1 MKGRLLLFVFGLIF
15 ISVNAY
21 AQRSISGKV
30 TNSNGV
36 GINGVTVQEKGKST
50 LAVTSSSGN
59 YSITVS
65 ADATLVFRSIG
76 LTPVERKI
84 GSESV
89 INVIMKDD
97 ASSIDEVV
105 VTAHGVDRDKKSL
118 GYSTPV
124 VSGDEVAE
132 TQRAEFFNGL
142 QGRVPGLMV
151 NTSSGLP
158 GASAQIV
165 LRGFVSISGDNNAL
179 IVVDGV
185 PVDNSTLSESELA
198 FSSNNRESDYSNR
211 GIDLNPEDI
220 ESYVIMKGPEATA
233 MFGNQGAGGAILI
246 TTKKG
251 KAGRVSINYNYS
263 GRVEYVNRFP
273 ERQYVYSNGTNGNY
287 IGTSSYSFGPKFPDG
302 IKLYKDNID
311 NFFRTGF
318 NHKHNVGVEGG
329 TSNITY
335 RWSGEYTDNT
345 GIVPNTRYTRAQ
357 TRLNSTIDISS
368 KLKLNTSMTYM
379 FSNNDKAR
387 RGTSSYMYGLLRF
400 NPLYDVRDWIDAFG
414 NRVLNTGSIYTEIDN
429 PFWDAYRNTSWDKVN
444 RTISNATLTYTPNKW
459 LSFNGIL
466 GIDYSTTHGES
477 VYHAQSFKGSGNS
490 DNDGDFGEITMYDRS
505 ARILNG
511 TFTARSRHKFKDF
524 SLTAVLGTN
533 FNDYLYNT
541 YSQYGR
547 TFSDP
552 DFYSINVT
560 NPDDRLATQSM
571 SQTRNVG
578 FFGQSVWG
586 YKSIL
591 YMTISGRLDGAS
603 RLMPN
608 KPWFAYPSGSLAFN
622 FTDLD
627 YFKNNVKWLSD
638 GKMRASISLTGKQPF
653 RPYYTLSKY
662 KGQTSTG
669 GGLAYDVNGGN
680 PNLKPETTEDKEF
693 GLEFAL
699 FKKRL
704 TIDFTRYS
712 RISRDQIFLPR
723 LSYGTGFILKMLN
736 GGTVKSDGIEVQA
749 KVNPIKKKD
758 FNWDVTF
765 NFTKNKGKVIS
776 LADELPET
784 YDSDTWLFSGVRS
797 GAAPGYSIGNLM
809 ATDYERNKDGVMLI
823 NATTG
828 MPITG
833 SDVYYPVG
841 DRIPDFT
848 LGTVNRLRY
857 KKFSTSFLWDLRV
870 GGDVLNGLEYQ
881 MNFYGLSPKT
891 LNRESPRILKG
902 YWRDGLEN
910 TENPTVN
917 NIAITPYFTS
927 SFYNGSSS
935 NQLARTY
942 LEEDIWTF
950 RLRDITLAYD
960 LPKSLTSKL
969 GKNTSL
975 SVFCTAVDVVLFTN
989 YTGLDPE
996 TNSNNASLG
1005 GVGGFGIDAGNMGKP
1020 RAYNFGVRLKL

>member
-15 ISVNAY
+15 ISTTAF

-30 TNSNGV
+30 TNPDGAGIGGV
-36 GINGVTVQEKGKST
+36 SIQEKGKSNQT
-50 LAVTSSSGN
+50 VTTPSGN
-59 YSITVS
+59 FTIRV
-65 ADATLVFRSIG
+65 DEGATLVFRSIG
-76 LTPVERKI
+76 LVTLERRI
-84 GSESV
+84 GTESTL
-89 INVIMKDD
+89 NVIMRDD
-97 ASSIDEVV
+97 ESSIDEVI
-105 VTAHGVDRDKKSL
+105 VTAHGIDRDKKSL

-142 QGRVPGLMV
+142 QGRVPGLTV
-151 NTSSGLP
+151 NSSSGLP

-165 LRGFVSISGDNNAL
+165 LRGFISISGDNNAL

-185 PVDNSTLSESELA
+185 PIDNSTLNESDLA
-198 FSSNNRESDYSNR
+198 FTSNNQENDYSNR
-211 GIDLNPEDI
+211 GIDINPEDI

-251 KAGRVSINYNYS
+251 KAGRVSVNYNYA

-273 ERQYVYSNGTNGNY
+273 ERQYVYANGTNGIYN
-287 IGTSSYSFGPKFPDG
+287 GTSVSAMGPKYPDDV
-302 IKLYKDNID
+302 KLYTDNIN

-335 RWSGEYTDNT
+335 RWSGEYSDNT

-368 KLKLNTSMTYM
+368 KLKLNTSMMYM
-379 FSNNDKAR
+379 FSDNDKAR
-387 RGTSSYMYGLLRF
+387 RGQSSYMYTLLRF
-400 NPLYDVRDWIDAFG
+400 NPIYDVRDWIDANG
-414 NRVLNTGSIYTEIDN
+414 NRVLHSGTIYSELDN
-429 PFWDAYRNTSWDKVN
+429 PFWDAYRNIAWDKVN
-444 RTISNATLTYTPNKW
+444 RTMTNANLTYTPNNW

-466 GIDYSTTHGES
+466 GLDYSTTHGEN
-477 VYHAQSFKGSGNS
+477 VYHPQSYMGSGAS
-490 DNDGDFGEITMYDRS
+490 DDNGDFGEITQYDRS

-511 TFTARSRHKFKDF
+511 TFTARSRHKFSNF

-541 YSQYGR
+541 HSQYGR
-547 TFSDP
+547 NFSDP
-552 DFYSINVT
+552 NFYSINVT
-560 NPDDRLATQSM
+560 NIDDRRATQSM

-578 FFGQSVWG
+578 FFAQTVWG
-586 YKSIL
+586 YKSLL
-591 YMTISGRLDGAS
+591 YMTLSGRVDGAS

-622 FTDLD
+622 FTDLAL
-627 YFKNNVKWLSD
+627 FKDQKWITD
-638 GKMRASISLTGKQPF
+638 GKLRASVSLTGKQPF

-662 KGQTSTG
+662 TGQTSSG

-680 PNLKPETTEDKEF
+680 PNLKPETTEDKEYGIEF
-693 GLEFAL
+693 GLFNR
-699 FKKRL
+699 RL

-723 LSYGTGFILKMLN
+723 LSYGTGFILKMIN
-736 GGTVKSDGIEVQA
+736 GGTVESEGIEIQA
-749 KVNPIKKKD
+749 KVNPIRQKD

-765 NFTKNKGKVIS
+765 NFTKNKGKVVS

-784 YDSDTWLFSGVRS
+784 YDSDTWIFSGIRS

-809 ATDYERNKDGVMLI
+809 ALDYDRNERGDILI
-823 NATTG
+823 NSTSG
-828 MPITG
+828 LPILG
-833 SDVYYPVG
+833 SDVYKPIG
-841 DRIPDFT
+841 DRIPSFT
-848 LGTVNRLRY
+848 LGTINKLRY

-870 GGDVLNGLEYQ
+870 GGDVLNGLEYR
-881 MNFYGLSPKT
+881 MNYYGLSPKT
-891 LNRESPRILKG
+891 LNREEPRVVQGIWK
-902 YWRDGLEN
+902 DGLEN
-910 TENPTVN
+910 TENPTLN
-917 NIAITPYFTS
+917 NIAVTPY
-927 SFYNGSSS
+927 YNSAYYNS
-935 NQLARTY
+935 NTLARTY
-942 LEEDIWTF
+942 IERDIWTF
-950 RLRDITLAYD
+950 RLRDITLAYEM
-960 LPKSLTSKL
+960 PKSLTSRL
-969 GKNTSL
+969 GKNTAL
-975 SVFCTAVDVVLFTN
+975 SVFCTATDVLLFTN

-996 TNSNNASLG
+996 TNSNNASIG
-1005 GVGGFGIDAGNMGKP
+1005 GVGGFGVDGGNMGKP
-1020 RAYNFGVRLKL
+1020 RGYNFGVRLKL

>member
-15 ISVNAY
+15 ISASAY
-21 AQRSISGKV
+21 AQQTISGKV
-30 TNSNGV
+30 TNSSGV
-36 GINGVTVQEKGKST
+36 GIGGVSIQEKGKSNLT
-50 LAVTSSSGN
+50 VTSATGT
-59 YSITVS
+59 YSINVAS
-65 ADATLVFRSIG
+65 DATLVFRSVG
-76 LTPVERKI
+76 LVPVERKVGTDKVMNI
-84 GSESV
+84 V
-89 INVIMKDD
+89 MKDD
-97 ASSIDEVV
+97 ASSIDEVI

-124 VSGDEVAE
+124 VSGEEVAE

-142 QGRVPGLMV
+142 QGRVPGLTV
-151 NTSSGLP
+151 NSSSGLP

-165 LRGFVSISGDNNAL
+165 LRGFISISGDNNAL

-198 FSSNNRESDYSNR
+198 FSSSNRENDYSNR
-211 GIDLNPEDI
+211 GIDLNPDDI

-251 KAGRVSINYNYS
+251 KAGRVSVNYNYA
-263 GRVEYVNRFP
+263 GRIEYVNRFP

-287 IGTSSYSFGPKFPDG
+287 NGTSQYALGPAYPEG
-302 IKLYKDNID
+302 IELFTKNIN

-318 NHKHNVGVEGG
+318 NNKHNVGVEGG
-329 TSNITY
+329 TSNISY

-368 KLKLNTSMTYM
+368 KLKLNTSMSYM
-379 FSNNDKAR
+379 FSDNDKAR
-387 RGTSSYMYGLLRF
+387 RGTSSYMYTLLRF
-400 NPLYDVRDWIDAFG
+400 NPIYDVRDWIDANG
-414 NRVLNTGSIYTEIDN
+414 NRVLHSGTIYEELDN
-429 PFWDAYRNTSWDKVN
+429 PFWDAYRNISFDKVN
-444 RTISNATLTYTPNKW
+444 RTMVNGTLTYTPNKW
-459 LSFNGIL
+459 LSLNGIM
-466 GIDYSTTHGES
+466 GIDYSITHGEN
-477 VYHAQSFKGSGNS
+477 VYHAQSFLGSGNS
-490 DNDGDFGEITMYDRS
+490 DEDGDFGEITMYDRT

-511 TFTARSRHKFKDF
+511 TFTARARHKINNF

-533 FNDYLYNT
+533 FNDYLYETN
-541 YSQYGR
+541 SQYGR
-547 TFSDP
+547 NFSDP
-552 DFYSINVT
+552 NFYSINVT
-560 NPDDRLATQSM
+560 NPDDRMATESL

-578 FFGQSVWG
+578 FFAQTVWG
-586 YKSIL
+586 YKSLL
-591 YMTISGRLDGAS
+591 YLTLSGRLDGAS

-627 YFKNNVKWLSD
+627 FFKEHKWISD
-638 GKMRASISLTGKQPF
+638 GKLRASVSLTGKQPF

-662 KGQTSTG
+662 RGQTSTG

-680 PNLKPETTEDKEF
+680 PDLKPETTEDKEF

-699 FKKRL
+699 FNKRL
-704 TIDFTRYS
+704 TFDFTKYS

-736 GGTVKSDGIEVQA
+736 GGTVESDGIEIQA
-749 KVNPIKKKD
+749 KVNPIRQKD
-758 FNWDVTF
+758 FNWDITF
-765 NFTKNKGKVIS
+765 NFTKNRGKVVS

-784 YDSDTWLFSGVRS
+784 YDSDTWIFNGVRS

-809 ATDYERNKDGVMLI
+809 ATDYKRNDNGQILI
-823 NATTG
+823 NPTTG
-828 MPITG
+828 IPILG
-833 SDVYYPVG
+833 SDLYLPVG
-841 DRIPDFT
+841 DRIPDYT
-848 LGTVNRLRY
+848 LGTINKFRY
-857 KKFSTSFLWDLRV
+857 KRFSTSFLWDLRV
-870 GGDVLNGLEYQ
+870 GGDVLNGLEYR
-881 MNFYGLSPKT
+881 MNLYGLSKKT
-891 LNRESPRILKG
+891 LNRENPRVING
-902 YWRDGLEN
+902 IWEDGLEN
-910 TENPTVN
+910 TDNPTRN
-917 NIAITPYFTS
+917 NIAVTPYFTS
-927 SFYNGSSS
+927 AYYN
-935 NQLARTY
+935 NNTIARTY
-942 LEEDIWTF
+942 LEKDIWTF

-960 LPKSLTSKL
+960 LPKSLTSRI

-975 SVFCTAVDVVLFTN
+975 SVFCTAVDVILFTN

-1005 GVGGFGIDAGNMGKP
+1005 GVGGFGIDGGNMGKP
-1020 RAYNFGVRLKL
+1020 RAYNFGLRLKL

>member
-1 MKGRLLLFVFGLIF
+1 MKGRILLFVFGLIF
-15 ISVNAY
+15 ISTAAY
-21 AQRSISGKV
+21 AQRTISGKV
-30 TNSNGV
+30 TNSDGV
-36 GINGVTVQEKGKST
+36 PLGGVSVQEKGKSNLT
-50 LAVTSSSGN
+50 VTNATGN
-59 YSITVS
+59 YSITV
-65 ADATLVFRSIG
+65 ATEAILVFRSVG
-76 LTPVERKI
+76 LTTLERKI
-84 GSESV
+84 GAE
-89 INVIMKDD
+89 NVLNVAMKDD

-105 VTAHGVDRDKKSL
+105 VTAHGIDRDKKSL

-142 QGRVPGLMV
+142 QGRVPGLTI
-151 NTSSGLP
+151 NSSSGLP

-165 LRGFVSISGDNNAL
+165 LRGFISISGDNNAL

-185 PVDNSTLSESELA
+185 PIDNSTLSESDLA
-198 FSSNNRESDYSNR
+198 FTSNNQENDYSNR

-246 TTKKG
+246 TTRKG
-251 KAGRVSINYNYS
+251 KAGRVSVNYNYA
-263 GRVEYVNRFP
+263 GRVEHVNKFP
-273 ERQYVYSNGTNGNY
+273 ERQYVYANGTNGNY
-287 IGTSSYSFGPKFPDG
+287 NGTSSYALGPKYPEG
-302 IKLYKDNID
+302 IELYTKNIN

-335 RWSGEYTDNT
+335 RWSGEYSDNT

-368 KLKLNTSMTYM
+368 KVKLNTSMSYM

-387 RGTSSYMYGLLRF
+387 RGQSSYMYTLLRF
-400 NPLYDVRDWIDAFG
+400 NPLYDVRDWIDANG
-414 NRVLNTGSIYTEIDN
+414 NRVLHSGSIYTELDN
-429 PFWDAYRNTSWDKVN
+429 PFWDAYRNISFDKVN
-444 RTISNATLTYTPNKW
+444 RTMSNANLIYTPNKW

-466 GIDYSTTHGES
+466 GIDYSTTHGEN
-477 VYHAQSFKGSGNS
+477 VYHPQSYKGSGNS
-490 DNDGDFGEITMYDRS
+490 DEDGDFGEITLYDRS
-505 ARILNG
+505 ARIING
-511 TFTARSRHKFKDF
+511 TFTARSRHKMNDF
-524 SLTAVLGTN
+524 SLTAVLGTS
-533 FNDYLYNT
+533 FNDYLYDT

-547 TFSDP
+547 NFSDP
-552 DFYSINVT
+552 NFYSINIT
-560 NPDDRLATQSM
+560 NPDDRMATESL

-578 FFGQSVWG
+578 FFAQTVWG
-586 YKSIL
+586 YKSLL
-591 YMTISGRLDGAS
+591 YLTLSGRLDGAS

-608 KPWFAYPSGSLAFN
+608 KPWFAYPSGSFAFN

-627 YFKNNVKWLSD
+627 FFKDVNWISD
-638 GKMRASISLTGKQPF
+638 GKLRASVSLTGKQPF

-669 GGLAYDVNGGN
+669 AGLAYDVNGGN

-693 GLEFAL
+693 GIEFAL

-723 LSYGTGFILKMLN
+723 LSYGTGFILKMMN
-736 GGTVKSDGIEVQA
+736 GGTVESDGIEIQT
-749 KVNPIKKKD
+749 KVNPIRTKD
-758 FNWDVTF
+758 FNWDITF
-765 NFTKNKGKVIS
+765 NYTRNRGKVVS
-776 LADELPET
+776 LAAELPET
-784 YDSDTWLFSGVRS
+784 YDSDTWIFSGVRS

-809 ATDYERNKDGVMLI
+809 ATDYKRNDNGVMLI
-823 NATTG
+823 NPSSG
-828 MPITG
+828 LPVLG
-833 SDVYYPVG
+833 SDVYLPVG

-848 LGTVNRLRY
+848 LGTINKLRY
-857 KKFSTSFLWDLRV
+857 KRFSTSFLWDLRM
-870 GGDVLNGLEYQ
+870 GGDVLNGLEYR
-881 MNFYGLSPKT
+881 MNLYGLSPKT
-891 LNRESPRILKG
+891 LNRENPRVLKG
-902 YWRDGLEN
+902 VWEDGLEN
-910 TENPTVN
+910 TDNPTQN
-917 NIAITPYFTS
+917 NMAVTPY
-927 SFYNGSSS
+927 YNS
-935 NQLARTY
+935 NYYYTNTLARTY
-942 LEEDIWTF
+942 LEKDIWTF

-960 LPKSLTSKL
+960 IPKSLTSRI

-975 SVFCTAVDVVLFTN
+975 SVFCTAVDVFLFTN

-1005 GVGGFGIDAGNMGKP
+1005 GVGGFGIDGGNMGKP